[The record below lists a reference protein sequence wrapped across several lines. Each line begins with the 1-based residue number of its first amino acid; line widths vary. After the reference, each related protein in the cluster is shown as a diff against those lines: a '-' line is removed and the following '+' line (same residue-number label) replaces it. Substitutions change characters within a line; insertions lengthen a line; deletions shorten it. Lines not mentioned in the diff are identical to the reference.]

1 MEVPFTGYKR
11 GGDSPVGAMDKRGE
25 TVTLTLKIQVLDK
38 LPSYI
43 INLLFT
49 LFIYFLSSFIHMN
62 HEILNMAQ
70 KHCNDQ
76 QYNIVILMPGFFI
89 P

>member
-11 GGDSPVGAMDKRGE
+11 GGDSPVGAMVKRGE

-43 INLLFT
+43 IHLLFT
-49 LFIYFLSSFIHMN
+49 IHMN
-62 HEILNMAQ
+62 HEILNMAK
-70 KHCNDQ
+70 KHPNDR
-76 QYNIVILMPGFFI
+76 QYNIVNLMPGFFI